1 MWELGHKED
10 WMSKNWCFWT
20 VVLEKTLESPLDCR
34 EIKPVNLKGNQPQ
47 IFIGRTDGKAEAVVV
62 WPPDAKSQLI
72 GKDTDAGKDRRQK
85 EKRMTEDEMVGWHH
99 WLNGHEFEQL
109 PEDGEG
115 QGSLACCSSK
125 GRKELD
131 TTERL
136 NNSLETKNLRKAIF
150 KRKFTSQLGRK
161 CQRISTLFSPWQP
174 WTKGSQLSHLSLWK
188 TKEICFALIPG
199 R

>member
-1 MWELGHKED
+1 
-10 WMSKNWCFWT
+10 
-20 VVLEKTLESPLDCR
+20 
-34 EIKPVNLKGNQPQ
+34 
-47 IFIGRTDGKAEAVVV
+47 
-62 WPPDAKSQLI
+62 
-72 GKDTDAGKDRRQK
+72 
-85 EKRMTEDEMVGWHH
+85 MTEDKMVGRHH
-99 WLNGHEFEQL
+99 RLNGRKFEQA
-109 PEDGEG
+109 PRDGEG

-174 WTKGSQLSHLSLWK
+174 
-188 TKEICFALIPG
+188 
-199 R
+199 